1 MVSAKVVRESDSR
14 KKRLLNIIVKEYI
27 TTASPVASET
37 IQRKYKLGVSPATV
51 RNDMADLEKEGYI
64 ARPHTSAGCIPLD
77 KAYRHYVENLS
88 RNLALPVN
96 EQQEI
101 RNMFLEATEELD
113 RWLKL
118 AVALMSKLVGS
129 AALVTLPRA
138 KRSRFKHMELVSLHD
153 FMALI
158 VLVMN
163 EASLKQHLLTFS
175 KPMAQDKLSSIANK
189 LNAKYSGFTRHE
201 IKTLEVELGAEE
213 KMVTDAVIDI
223 MSSEEGAELDESYF
237 DGLRL
242 MLSQPEFTK
251 QERMLRILEL
261 MEARDWFKTMLK
273 HREEDKD
280 VKVVIGEESGDQ
292 SLKDLSLVFSNY
304 GIPRRIGGTVGVIG
318 PTRMDYGRAI
328 SAVGYISEILSYLL
342 GEVYSED

>member
-1 MVSAKVVRESDSR
+1 VSAKVIRDSAAR

-27 TTASPVASET
+27 STATPVASET
-37 IQRKYKLGVSPATV
+37 VQRKYKLGVSPATV
-51 RNDMADLEKEGYI
+51 RNDMAELEKDGYI

-88 RNLALPVN
+88 SNLALPVN

-101 RNMFLEATEELD
+101 KTMFSNAAEELD

-118 AVALMSKLVGS
+118 AAALMSRLVGS
-129 AALVTLPRA
+129 AALVTLPKA
-138 KRSRFKHMELVSLHD
+138 KHSRFKHMELVSLHD

-158 VLVMN
+158 VLVLN

-175 KPMAQDKLSSIANK
+175 KPMKQDTLTQISNK
-189 LNAKYSGFTRHE
+189 LNSKYSGLTGKKIE
-201 IKTLEVELGAEE
+201 SLGIELSPEE
-213 KMVTDAVIDI
+213 KMVSDAVGEI
-223 MSSEEGAELDESYF
+223 MAAEEETEFNEPYF

-251 QERMLRILEL
+251 QERMLRMLEL
-261 MEARDWFKTMLK
+261 MEAGDWFRAMIK
-273 HREEDKD
+273 RDAKD
-280 VKVVIGEESGDQ
+280 TKVNVVIGEESGDQ
-292 SLKDLSLVFSNY
+292 SLKDLSLVFSRY
-304 GIPRRIGGTVGVIG
+304 GLPPRIAGTVGVIG

-328 SAVGYISEILSYLL
+328 PTVAYISEILSYLL
-342 GEVYSED
+342 SEVYSEDQ

>member
-1 MVSAKVVRESDSR
+1 MIRDSASR

-27 TTASPVASET
+27 TTATPVASET
-37 IQRKYKLGVSPATV
+37 VQRKYRLGVSPATV
-51 RNDMADLEKEGYI
+51 RNDMAELEKEGYI

-88 RNLALPVN
+88 RNLALPTS
-96 EQQEI
+96 EQEEI
-101 RNMFLEATEELD
+101 RSMFNEAAEELD
-113 RWLKL
+113 RWLKM
-118 AVALMSKLVGS
+118 AAALMSKLVGS

-153 FMALI
+153 VMALM
-158 VLVMN
+158 VLVLN
-163 EASLKQHLLTFS
+163 EASVKQHLINFGKAIT
-175 KPMAQDKLSSIANK
+175 QDKLSNMANK
-189 LNAKYSGFTRHE
+189 LNAKYTGLTISE
-201 IKTLEVELGAEE
+201 IEKLQLELTPEE
-213 KMVTDAVIDI
+213 KTVSDAVIDI
-223 MSSEEGAELDESYF
+223 IAAEAETEFSEPYL

-261 MEARDWFKTMLK
+261 MEAGDWLRAMMK
-273 HREEDKD
+273 RQAEGSE

-292 SLKDLSLVFSNY
+292 ALKDLSLVFSSY
-304 GIPRRIGGTVGVIG
+304 GVPRRIAGTVGVIG

-328 SAVGYISEILSYLL
+328 STVGYMSEILSYLL
-342 GEVYSED
+342 SEVYTED

>member
-1 MVSAKVVRESDSR
+1 VIRDSASR

-27 TTASPVASET
+27 TTATPVASET
-37 IQRKYKLGVSPATV
+37 VQRKYKLGVSPATV
-51 RNDMADLEKEGYI
+51 RNDMAELEKEGYI

-88 RNLALPVN
+88 RNLALPAS

-101 RNMFLEATEELD
+101 RSMFMEAAEELD

-118 AVALMSKLVGS
+118 AAALMSKLVGS
-129 AALVTLPRA
+129 AALVTLPKA
-138 KRSRFKHMELVSLHD
+138 KRSRFKHIELVSLHD
-153 FMALI
+153 FTALM
-158 VLVMN
+158 VLVLN
-163 EASLKQHLLTFS
+163 EASIKQHLLTFS
-175 KPMAQDKLSSIANK
+175 EPIIQDKLSRLANK
-189 LNAKYSGFTRHE
+189 LNSKYSGLSMSE
-201 IKTLEVELGAEE
+201 IESLEIELTAEE
-213 KMVTDAVIDI
+213 KIISDAVLEI
-223 MSSEEGAELDESYF
+223 MAAEEETEFNEPHF

-261 MEARDWFKTMLK
+261 MEAGDWFKTMMK
-273 HREEDKD
+273 RQTEGKD
-280 VKVVIGEESGDQ
+280 VRVVIGEESGDQ
-292 SLKDLSLVFSNY
+292 SLKDLSLVFSSY
-304 GIPRRIGGTVGVIG
+304 GVPRRIAGTIGVIG

-328 SAVGYISEILSYLL
+328 PTVGYISEILSYLL

>member
-1 MVSAKVVRESDSR
+1 MTRESDSR

-27 TTASPVASET
+27 TTAMPVASET
-37 IQRKYKLGVSPATV
+37 VQRKYKLDVSPATV
-51 RNDMADLEKEGYI
+51 RNDMSDLEQEGFI
-64 ARPHTSAGCIPLD
+64 LRPHTSAGCVPLD

-88 RNLALPVN
+88 ANLSLPIN
-96 EQQEI
+96 EQYEI
-101 RNMFLEATEELD
+101 RNLFLEATEELD

-118 AVALMSKLVGS
+118 AAALMSRLVNS

-138 KRSRFKHMELVSLHD
+138 KRSKFKHMELVSLHD
-153 FMALI
+153 FMALM
-158 VLVMN
+158 VLVLN
-163 EASLKQHLLTFS
+163 EATLKQHLLTFEEAMS
-175 KPMAQDKLSSIANK
+175 QDQLTKLANK
-189 LNAKYSGFTRHE
+189 LNEKFSGLGK
-201 IKTLEVELGAEE
+201 IKLESMKKEL
-213 KMVTDAVIDI
+213 
-223 MSSEEGAELDESYF
+223 SSEEKLVLDTIVQIMASEEQIESEEPYL

-261 MEARDWFKTMLK
+261 MEARDWFRTMIK
-273 HREEDKD
+273 RQVEDDK
-280 VKVVIGEESGDQ
+280 VKVVIGEESGNQ
-292 SLKDLSLVFSNY
+292 ELKELSLVFSRY

-328 SAVGYISEILSYLL
+328 STVGFISEMLSYLL